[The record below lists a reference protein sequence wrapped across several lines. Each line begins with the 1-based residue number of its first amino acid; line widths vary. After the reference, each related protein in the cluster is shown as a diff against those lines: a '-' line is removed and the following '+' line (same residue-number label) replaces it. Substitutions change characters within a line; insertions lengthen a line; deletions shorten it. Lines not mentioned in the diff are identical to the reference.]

1 MPGWSDAERRPGV
14 AQGSK
19 KAVLERQSLQGLR
32 AQAAMHRSRQAHH
45 RAQLLR
51 GCERG
56 HAPPRNGR
64 SHMDE
69 AAEEL
74 GRTPLRNAEMADGRP
89 AIPGPRIGQGEG
101 GTGAWRALL
110 QPKEDNQHIDHATVA
125 ASAASRSHMRD
136 AAALSTVLSAAQDAA
151 SESFHTAWYA
161 GAVSAAWT
169 LDCFGAKRRLAM
181 TD

>member
-1 MPGWSDAERRPGV
+1 MPGRSDAERRQGV

-19 KAVLERQSLQGLR
+19 EGVLERQSLQGLR

-56 HAPPRNGR
+56 HAPPRHGL

-69 AAEEL
+69 AAQDL
-74 GRTPLRNAEMADGRP
+74 GRTSLRNAEMADGRP
-89 AIPGPRIGQGEG
+89 AIPGPRTGQGEG
-101 GTGAWRALL
+101 GTGARRALL
-110 QPKEDNQHIDHATVA
+110 QPQEDNQHIDRATVA
-125 ASAASRSHMRD
+125 AGAAPRSHMRD
-136 AAALSTVLSAAQDAA
+136 AAALSTVLSPAQDAV

-161 GAVSAAWT
+161 GAES
-169 LDCFGAKRRLAM
+169 
-181 TD
+181 